1 MEDKKLKK
9 NICCGLFFFILHILI
24 LSCTAT
30 NYDKA
35 VLTEDNVKSFI
46 ENHEKLFA
54 EITAADIKAWI
65 TIDNEISM
73 SDLFKSMYKKTP
85 PQKIQEIFKQNGL
98 NPKLGHLQIAV
109 LQYGI
114 VACTIEET
122 LSEIANE
129 NRTEKQK
136 ENDKQTTGWL
146 NEIKSQINS
155 DDYELI
161 KKYSAELYEIFN
173 QLENNL

>member
-1 MEDKKLKK
+1 MKK

-24 LSCTAT
+24 LSCAVS
-30 NYDKA
+30 NYKA
-35 VLTEDNVKSFI
+35 VLSEDNVKSFI
-46 ENHEKLFA
+46 ENHERLFA

-65 TIDNEISM
+65 AVDNEISM
-73 SDLFKSMYKKTP
+73 SDLFKAMYKKTP
-85 PQKIQEIFKQNGL
+85 PKKIQTIFKQNGL

-114 VACTIEET
+114 VTDTIEKT
-122 LSEIANE
+122 LAEISNE
-129 NRTEKQK
+129 ERTQEQK
-136 ENDKQTTGWL
+136 ENDKQTAGWL